1 MWHRSRP
8 ELALGHGRAGLLRGP
23 IRGNERGANPM
34 TTITSPTASIPVE
47 RTSRVRPSLLCALAA
62 TIAYGL
68 AVAVGARF
76 EAERALLVA
85 SLAMAVPRLMCVP
98 IE

>member
-1 MWHRSRP
+1 
-8 ELALGHGRAGLLRGP
+8 
-23 IRGNERGANPM
+23 M

-85 SLAMAVPRLMCVP
+85 SLAMAALGFVAAYLDLRTDA
-98 IE
+98 